1 MVAGEAVPDMLAN
14 PVPAASFVEPESQP
28 QIESEVAEQV
38 VETIRLGPEQAEQA
52 AQGAV
57 PDDDHVEPATQAA
70 GPPPPPPPLAEQVA
84 A

>member
-1 MVAGEAVPDMLAN
+1 MTTTAVARQ

-38 VETIRLGPEQAEQA
+38 VETIRLGPEQVEQA

-57 PDDDHVEPATQAA
+57 PDDDQVEPATQAA
-70 GPPPPPPPLAEQVA
+70 DPPPPPPPPLAEQVEEA
-84 A
+84 